1 MMARQLQKGVLYF
14 LALEDPAGGAVPP
27 FYKIGVTTDTVDK
40 RIRQLQTG
48 NPFRIVPHRT
58 LALEG
63 AEFVERHLHRLY
75 SANRR
80 MLEWFTLTPGELEE
94 VIEEAEDFAEGVSD
108 LIVEVRELDATHS
121 TRAMMPPTPEATQL
135 HDEAVRLEALKTQ
148 NGLRIKTVKSRIL
161 ATVGTKRGIPGI
173 VTVSIY
179 KPVTSFK
186 KGQLKKADPV
196 LYEQYMTNTEFKQ
209 AMTILGK
216 SKPSDFAQLFDEDKQ
231 AAATVPKVG
240 PDDVEDEKL
249 DRTDDTIDLHDAY
262 VRLLEEDATID
273 RDLVLVK
280 MRLKSICGD
289 SVGIDGVCTYLREDR
304 RAFDVDAFMQ
314 DHPDVHQK
322 FITTGSSSR
331 RATVR
336 RSRDY

>member
-58 LALEG
+58 LVLEG

-80 MLEWFTLTPGELEE
+80 MLEWFTLSPDELEE
-94 VIEEAEDFAEGVSD
+94 VIEEAEGFAEGVSD
-108 LIVEVRELDATHS
+108 LIVEVRELDTTPS
-121 TRAMMPPTPEATQL
+121 TRAMMSPTPEAIQL
-135 HDEAVRLEALKTQ
+135 HGEAVRLEGMKTQ
-148 NGLRIKTVKSRIL
+148 NALRIKTVKSRIL

-186 KGQLKKADPV
+186 KAQLKKADPV
-196 LYEQYMTNTEFKQ
+196 LYEQYMTNTKFKQ

-216 SKPSDFAQLFDEDKQ
+216 PKPSDFTRLFDEHKQ
-231 AAATVPKVG
+231 AAATIPKTA

-249 DRTDDTIDLHDAY
+249 DRTDDTIDLHDDY
-262 VRLLEEDATID
+262 VRLLEKDATID

-289 SVGIDGVCTYLREDR
+289 SIGIDGVCTYLREDR
-304 RAFDVDAFMQ
+304 KVFDCCAN
-314 DHPDVHQK
+314 QK
-322 FITTGSSSR
+322 TPSR
-331 RATVR
+331 TSDSFVWIIKLTV
-336 RSRDY
+336 SFD